1 MEEIMETS
9 GQAILAAMAA
19 SAILAIAG
27 FLFFNMNGG
36 DGVITLAEYMY
47 AALNSILP

>member
-9 GQAILAAMAA
+9 GQAILAALAA
-19 SAILAIAG
+19 SAIIAIAY
-27 FLFFNMNGG
+27 FLFFNMNDG

-47 AALNSILP
+47 TALNSILP